1 MLLRSQ
7 DQVFF
12 DQYLRPLMIYAQL
25 SLHCPP
31 VASAILYSFE
41 IGFIT
46 GSESYD

>member
-31 VASAILYSFE
+31 VASAILCSFE
-41 IGFIT
+41 IVDIAR
-46 GSESYD
+46 SESSL